1 MSVVVLLLVVGD
13 PPGATRACAE
23 AFRRAAAGEVRGALR
38 AAREA
43 VRERDD
49 AQSRL
54 ALGWALILAGRG
66 EQGYELFRAERA
78 RAGVGIAPGLGEVAL
93 WMEDYDTA
101 RRELRGASSAP
112 AAELAFRTGE
122 WDAARAWAVGGTLGR
137 LHALTGDVA
146 SARATFEQE
155 PSLAAQAGLGLLE
168 LSVGNAA
175 RAVVHLRSASQLARL
190 SGLREPNIVQWAGD
204 LIESEVRLGRS
215 DAARRSLAEL
225 DRLAQLTRRRWA
237 RAAAERCRG
246 MLVAAG
252 EVDATFAR
260 AEELAR
266 RVPAPF
272 DHARMELC
280 WGERLRRDGR
290 RVEARRRLGAALAGF
305 EALGA
310 APWAERA
317 AGELRGS
324 GARARRGPR
333 ARGNELTAQETR
345 IVQLVCEG
353 LTNKAVAAQL
363 FLSPR
368 TVETH
373 LAHVFRKLGVRTRTE
388 LAYVLSERAGGEA
401 TAQSSTA

>member
-1 MSVVVLLLVVGD
+1 MSVVVLLLVVDD
-13 PPGATRACAE
+13 PPEATPACAE
-23 AFRRAAAGEVRGALR
+23 AFRRAATGEVRGALR

-43 VRERDD
+43 IRERDD

-66 EQGYELFRAERA
+66 ERGYELFRAERA
-78 RAGVGIAPGLGEVAL
+78 RAGAGIAPALGEVAL
-93 WMEDYDTA
+93 WMEDFDTA
-101 RRELRGASSAP
+101 RRELSGASSAP
-112 AAELAFRTGE
+112 AAELAFRTGQ
-122 WDAARAWAVGGTLGR
+122 WDAARAGAEGGTLGR

-146 SARATFEQE
+146 AARAALVRE
-155 PSLAAQAGLGLLE
+155 PALAAQAGLGLLE
-168 LSVGNAA
+168 LSLGDAA
-175 RAVVHLRSASQLARL
+175 RAVVHLRGARQLARL

-225 DRLAQLTRRRWA
+225 DRVARLTQRRWA
-237 RAAAERCRG
+237 LAAAERCRG

-272 DHARMELC
+272 EHSRLELC

-290 RVEARRRLGAALAGF
+290 RVEARRRLGEALAGF

-310 APWAERA
+310 TPWAERA

-333 ARGNELTAQETR
+333 AGGNELRPRRRGSCNWCA
-345 IVQLVCEG
+345 
-353 LTNKAVAAQL
+353 KA
-363 FLSPR
+363 
-368 TVETH
+368 
-373 LAHVFRKLGVRTRTE
+373 
-388 LAYVLSERAGGEA
+388 
-401 TAQSSTA
+401 